1 MMKFLF
7 SQVVIRA
14 DRAPS
19 NQHRGR
25 YNTPSRNNK
34 GVAVILDDD
43 PAGHRDIVLKQYDNV
58 LHRIN
63 EMHPAYDALQYPL
76 LFPGGED
83 GYHIAALES
92 NMKHYCFKIMIRK
105 GSAMFVTA
113 DGAVHATPFELNP
126 LLASKMLYQQYIVDM
141 AAKII
146 TERLLWIK
154 THQKE
159 IRAECYGTL
168 IEHLATGQSAN
179 EVGRAIRLPA
189 TFIGSPRYMFNRQ
202 QDSMA
207 ILRR

>member
-1 MMKFLF
+1 
-7 SQVVIRA
+7 
-14 DRAPS
+14 
-19 NQHRGR
+19 
-25 YNTPSRNNK
+25 
-34 GVAVILDDD
+34 
-43 PAGHRDIVLKQYDNV
+43 
-58 LHRIN
+58 
-63 EMHPAYDALQYPL
+63 
-76 LFPGGED
+76 
-83 GYHIAALES
+83 
-92 NMKHYCFKIMIRK
+92 
-105 GSAMFVTA
+105 MFVTA

-179 EVGRAIRLPA
+179 EVGRAIRLPS